1 MGRLGKINRAAG
13 KGFPVA
19 PSIVLLALNRVKQ
32 RSLRTQQPDGSEP
45 DPTVFDDAARD
56 LLTGSSGLDWFIFNS
71 QEDKATDLS
80 DEEFADALDFIFAE
94 VYRSIS

>member
-1 MGRLGKINRAAG
+1 MGRLGRINRAAG

-45 DPTVFDDAARD
+45 DPTVFDDGARD
-56 LLTGSSGLDWFIFNS
+56 VLTGSSGLDWFIFNTE
-71 QEDKATDLS
+71 EDKATDLS
-80 DEEFADALDFIFAE
+80 DEESDDVREFVPAE
-94 VYRSIS
+94 V